1 MNQRH
6 CQNISRVSIDV
17 SLVVENVTQDKYGT
31 MIIASVN
38 LESKQDVTHVK
49 MITPGIL
56 VHVLASI

>member
-6 CQNISRVSIDV
+6 CQNISRVSVDV
-17 SLVVENVTQDKYGT
+17 GLVVENVTQDKYGT

-49 MITPGIL
+49 MITPGMCT
-56 VHVLASI
+56 